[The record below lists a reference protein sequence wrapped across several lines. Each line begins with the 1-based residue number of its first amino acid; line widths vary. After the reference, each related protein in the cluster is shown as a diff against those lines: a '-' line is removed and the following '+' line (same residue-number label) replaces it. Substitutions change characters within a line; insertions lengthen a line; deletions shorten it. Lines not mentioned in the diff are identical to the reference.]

1 MPTPSLPPAKIKQ
14 LIILATCSGFSKT
27 HICQHLRI
35 SKSTLHKYLSAFK
48 RSSLTLSTIQTLT
61 NSDVAKRFLIH
72 QHTSARSDRYTALD
86 RHFRTVHVRLE
97 TQHVTLQYLW
107 LEYSSLHVRSYSY
120 STFCERYNKWCEANN
135 LPKRARNKKYV
146 CVIGKTDL
154 DTLNTWC
161 KSSDR
166 RLWEKASA
174 LQQMSEGHSLEK
186 ICKKLERSR
195 KTILQW
201 LQTYR
206 IKGLSSLSLPRTRTI
221 SSSSLDAIKKRGERL
236 LRLIHEPP
244 HLHGVNRTSWSL
256 VSLAKAYE
264 NEYGTSISR
273 STVSDFFKKSGYKFK
288 KAKKVLTSPDPN
300 FRDKLNMIKQ
310 TLAKLESEEKFFSI
324 DEFGPFS
331 VKMRG
336 GRALVPGD
344 SVRTIPQRQKSKG
357 SLICTAALELSTN
370 QLTHFYSKK
379 KNTDEM
385 IKLMMLLIDQYKD
398 QKRLFLSWDSAS
410 WHMSKA
416 LYKKVNEVNHEQY
429 RQENASPRV
438 ELLPLPSGA
447 QFLNV
452 IESVFSGMSRAI
464 LHNSNYQSVDGCK
477 AAIDRYFEDRN
488 TFFRNNPKRAGN
500 KIWGSE
506 RVATVFKEA
515 NLCKD
520 PNWR

>member
-27 HICQHLRI
+27 HISQHLRI
-35 SKSTLHKYLSAFK
+35 SRSTLHKYLSAFK
-48 RSSLTLSTIQTLT
+48 RSSLTPSTIQTLT
-61 NSDVAKRFLIH
+61 NSDVAECFLIH
-72 QHTSARSDRYTALD
+72 QHTSRRSDRYTALD

-97 TQHVTLQYLW
+97 TEPVTLQSLW
-107 LEYSSLHVRSYSY
+107 TEYSLLHVRAYGY
-120 STFCERYNKWCEANN
+120 STFCERYNKWREANN
-135 LPKRARNKKYV
+135 LKRTRNTKYV
-146 CVIGKTDL
+146 CVIGKTDI
-154 DTLNTWC
+154 DTLKTWC
-161 KSSDR
+161 KTSDR

-174 LQQMSEGHSLEK
+174 LQEMSKGHSLET

-201 LQTYR
+201 LQIYR
-206 IKGLSSLSLPRTRTI
+206 IKGLSSLSLPRARKI
-221 SSSSLDAIKKRGERL
+221 SPSSLDAIKERGERL

-244 HLHGVNRTSWSL
+244 HLHGVNRASWSL

-300 FRDKLNMIKQ
+300 FRDKLSMIKQ

-370 QLTHFYSKK
+370 QLTHCYSKK

-385 IKLMMLLIDQYKD
+385 IKLMMLLIYQYRE

-416 LYKKVNEVNHEQY
+416 LYKKVKEV
-429 RQENASPRV
+429 
-438 ELLPLPSGA
+438 
-447 QFLNV
+447 
-452 IESVFSGMSRAI
+452 
-464 LHNSNYQSVDGCK
+464 
-477 AAIDRYFEDRN
+477 
-488 TFFRNNPKRAGN
+488 
-500 KIWGSE
+500 
-506 RVATVFKEA
+506 
-515 NLCKD
+515 
-520 PNWR
+520 